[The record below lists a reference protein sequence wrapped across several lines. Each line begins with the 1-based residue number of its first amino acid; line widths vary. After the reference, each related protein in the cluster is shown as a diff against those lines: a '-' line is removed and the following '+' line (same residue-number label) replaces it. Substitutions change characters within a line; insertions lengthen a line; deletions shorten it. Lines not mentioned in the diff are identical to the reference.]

1 VVAQPLIPVGD
12 HRPTPVPATTPNNVH
27 RVDGE
32 GVRGTHHRADVRII
46 PEVLDGHV

>member
-12 HRPTPVPATTPNNVH
+12 HGPAPVPAPAADDVH

-32 GVRGTHHRADVRII
+32 GVRSTHDRADVRII
-46 PEVLDGHV
+46 PEVLDGYV